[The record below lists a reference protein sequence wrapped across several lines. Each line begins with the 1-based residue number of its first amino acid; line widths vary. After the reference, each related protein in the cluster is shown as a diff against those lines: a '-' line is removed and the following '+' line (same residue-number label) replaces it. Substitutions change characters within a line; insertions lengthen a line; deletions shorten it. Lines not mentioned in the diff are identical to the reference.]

1 MEKNETTYPKVVLCD
16 TTYIP
21 DYMEYKEYCE
31 ANECEPQ
38 GEDSQDY
45 WDYVSE
51 IRTMEYDDFILNMEN
66 SAQAQQSCLLTGS
79 CGLWDGTHEIMPYT
93 FGDALSAVKKAY
105 GSCDD
110 LIVKQEDGVIKVEA
124 LHHDG
129 RNCFEIRPLTE
140 HGKQMLEDD
149 CYGEPISCELTDDM
163 VGKYEGQLF

>member
-1 MEKNETTYPKVVLCD
+1 MEKNKMAYPNLTLCD

-21 DYMEYKEYCE
+21 DYIEYKEYCE

-38 GEDSQDY
+38 SEDSQDY

-51 IRTMEYDDFILNMEN
+51 RCAMEYYDFITNMEN
-66 SAQAQQSCLLTGS
+66 SAQANKPCLLTGS
-79 CGLWDGTHEIMPYT
+79 CGLWNGSHEIIPHK
-93 FGDALSAVKKAY
+93 FGDALSAIKKAY

-129 RNCFEIRPLTE
+129 SNYFEIHPLTE
-140 HGKQMLEDD
+140 
-149 CYGEPISCELTDDM
+149 YGEKILKDDYDGQPISCEMIDAM
-163 VGKYEGQLF
+163 VGKYDGYLF